1 MYPAANTESWNGVAK
16 SLHWLM
22 VVLILALFI
31 LGWMATSWPLS
42 PTKLKLFFW
51 HKSLGIT
58 VLGLAL
64 LRILWRLTHGRPPL
78 PLNMPRWE
86 RYAAEASHVLLY
98 GFLLAMPLSG
108 WIINA
113 AANFPLKV
121 FRLFTLPA
129 IVAPD
134 KALQSLAQ
142 TIHLSLFWIF
152 ASLLVLHIAA
162 ALRHHIILKDG
173 VLLSMLP
180 SLREEKTP

>member
-1 MYPAANTESWNGVAK
+1 MAK
-16 SLHWLM
+16 NLHWLM
-22 VVLILALFI
+22 AVLVLLLFV

-64 LRILWRLTHGRPPL
+64 LRILWRLTHGRPTL
-78 PLNMPRWE
+78 PLGMPLWE
-86 RYAAEASHVLLY
+86 RYTAEASHLLLY
-98 GFLLAMPLSG
+98 GLLLAMPFSG
-108 WIINA
+108 WVINA

-121 FRLFTLPA
+121 FGLFTLPA

-142 TIHLSLFWIF
+142 SIHLTLFWIF
-152 ASLLVLHIAA
+152 LGLLALHIGA
-162 ALRHHIILKDG
+162 ALRHHIVLKDS

-180 SLREEKTP
+180 ASRKDKT